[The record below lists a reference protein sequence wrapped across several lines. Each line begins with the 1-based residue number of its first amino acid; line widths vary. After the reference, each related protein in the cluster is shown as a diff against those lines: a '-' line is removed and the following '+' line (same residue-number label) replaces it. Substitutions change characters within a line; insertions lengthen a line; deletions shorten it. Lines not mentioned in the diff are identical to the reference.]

1 MNPKALSLVAEEVGT
16 VADETFERAKG
27 PASWKEKKED
37 ANSSKK
43 RAAPV
48 GANTSKAAKKS
59 KTSAPARQ
67 VRSERRTAGA
77 KAAHADCQNSV
88 RFAKPNLV
96 THDSNRRHR
105 RGEGLRSTRG
115 FAEVRVQKTGSRESR

>member
-1 MNPKALSLVAEEVGT
+1 MCSTYTMNPKALSLVAEEVGT
-16 VADETFERAKG
+16 VADETFRG
-27 PASWKEKKED
+27 GRVR
-37 ANSSKK
+37 K

-77 KAAHADCQNSV
+77 KAAHADCQNTV
-88 RFAKPNLV
+88 RFTKPIYGV
-96 THDSNRRHR
+96 T
-105 RGEGLRSTRG
+105 
-115 FAEVRVQKTGSRESR
+115 